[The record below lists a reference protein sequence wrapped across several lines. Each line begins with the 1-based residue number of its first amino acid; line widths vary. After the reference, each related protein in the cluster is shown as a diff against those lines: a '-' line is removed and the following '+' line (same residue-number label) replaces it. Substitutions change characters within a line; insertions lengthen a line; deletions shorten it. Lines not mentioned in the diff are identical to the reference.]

1 MLVKFHTWWRTA
13 EPELLSGPTALNNL
27 LLGSSSGKNTGFEV
41 RFKKWL
47 YIEIT
52 KSESRLHMRTLGPR
66 DNGLPDTPPCSHCQ
80 NKKTQES
87 FYFARRTH
95 TIKPESTGR
104 KRAVLSVSCFQCG
117 YHRNQTRPTWAL
129 LVRLPFTRPRRNSIS
144 RPPTNVSTMAKNES
158 GKTTCPTIMVVI
170 SRRWDLEDFF
180 FLFLFSIFNCGNIDI

>member
-66 DNGLPDTPPCSHCQ
+66 DNGLADTPPCSHCQ
-80 NKKTQES
+80 NKKPRSPFTSLEE
-87 FYFARRTH
+87 H
-95 TIKPESTGR
+95 TPLNQSLQAGRGLFCLFPAFNVGTIEIKQGQPGHFSYDCHLPGLGGT
-104 KRAVLSVSCFQCG
+104 VSAA
-117 YHRNQTRPTWAL
+117 HRQTWAPW
-129 LVRLPFTRPRRNSIS
+129 R
-144 RPPTNVSTMAKNES
+144 
-158 GKTTCPTIMVVI
+158 KTSLGRQCAQQ
-170 SRRWDLEDFF
+170 
-180 FLFLFSIFNCGNIDI
+180 